1 MLDVMHYIWYY
12 TWYLRYYVLDVRYDA
27 YTPIYIYTFS
37 KLWSMVTGGEDAG
50 GGLASLRAADEPQFD
65 ESGTIP

>member
-1 MLDVMHYIWYY
+1 MYWTLDTMHIR
-12 TWYLRYYVLDVRYDA
+12 L
-27 YTPIYIYTFS
+27 YIYTFS

>member
-1 MLDVMHYIWYY
+1 
-12 TWYLRYYVLDVRYDA
+12 
-27 YTPIYIYTFS
+27 
-37 KLWSMVTGGEDAG
+37 MVTGGEDAG